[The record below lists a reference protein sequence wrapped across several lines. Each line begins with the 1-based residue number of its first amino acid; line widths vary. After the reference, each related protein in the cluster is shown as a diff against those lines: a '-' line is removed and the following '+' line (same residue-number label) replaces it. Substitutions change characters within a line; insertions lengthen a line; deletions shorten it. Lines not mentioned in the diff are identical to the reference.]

1 MLMCKNVGALKNSND
16 KAKGSV
22 FIYLYILRGFR
33 KLAIIFFFFFN
44 FKNTLNLIN
53 LSLFLKHKNEVKIVN
68 WLKKKNTHVYKTTPY
83 IQPKP
88 PHIRKKKKY
97 PKFL

>member
-33 KLAIIFFFFFN
+33 KLAIIFFFFFFN

-53 LSLFLKHKNEVKIVN
+53 LSLFLKHKNEVKM
-68 WLKKKNTHVYKTTPY
+68 
-83 IQPKP
+83 
-88 PHIRKKKKY
+88 
-97 PKFL
+97 